1 MVVRGFEVYVHGKEK
16 RLVQAAKGDRV
27 EDLRGCTCFEKKNK
41 EREEISRLGG
51 ESFTWPV
58 FETN

>member
-27 EDLRGCTCFEKKNK
+27 EDLRGCTCFEKKK
-41 EREEISRLGG
+41 QRKSRDFKIGRRKLYMA
-51 ESFTWPV
+51 SI
-58 FETN
+58 